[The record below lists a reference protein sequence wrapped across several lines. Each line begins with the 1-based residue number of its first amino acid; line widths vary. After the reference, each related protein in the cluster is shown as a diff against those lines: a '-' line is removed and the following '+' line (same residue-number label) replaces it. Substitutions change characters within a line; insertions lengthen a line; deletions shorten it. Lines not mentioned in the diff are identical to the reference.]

1 MKKIKIFLA
10 SSVNEF
16 KNERNMIGDLI
27 RQIQDKV
34 IDEGIKIN
42 LFECEFFDNNIS
54 AIGRKQEEYNEEIKK
69 SDIFIMLIGSKAGE
83 FTVEEYKVAEK
94 VQGLQRH
101 IIFKNCE
108 CDESVINFKKTLNSS
123 DYIYNYKET
132 VELKNIIN
140 NIIKFFWA

>member
-54 AIGRKQEEYNEEIKK
+54 AIGRKQEEYNEEIRK
-69 SDIFIMLIGSKAGE
+69 SDVFIMLIGSKAGE
-83 FTVEEYKVAEK
+83 FTVEEYKVAQK

-101 IIFKNCE
+101 IIFKDCDS
-108 CDESVINFKKTLNSS
+108 DESVIRLKSILSS
-123 DYIYNYKET
+123 DDFVYMYKD
-132 VELKNIIN
+132 VIDLKELVSTIVYP
-140 NIIKFFWA
+140 